1 MTSRILRRTLAAT
14 LLMGA
19 SPIAFAQNAASAP
32 ETDAPE
38 RLSTVIVSG
47 VGPQRDTDEMIG
59 NASVVT
65 RDQIVETLQASL
77 GNTLDSEPGVSTT
90 HFGQAASR
98 PVLRGLGAERV
109 LVLTNGIGVIDASAA
124 SPDHQVASDGIDA
137 EKIEQLHS
145 QPLPHKVF
153 GETIRATILQHSL
166 HLPLQL
172 GWLVQFALNGQ

>member
-77 GNTLDSEPGVSTT
+77 GNTLYLEN
-90 HFGQAASR
+90 Q
-98 PVLRGLGAERV
+98 
-109 LVLTNGIGVIDASAA
+109 
-124 SPDHQVASDGIDA
+124 
-137 EKIEQLHS
+137 
-145 QPLPHKVF
+145 
-153 GETIRATILQHSL
+153 
-166 HLPLQL
+166 
-172 GWLVQFALNGQ
+172 